1 MQDDPFEVA
10 LEDGDL
16 LGEVELMTNLIIAAS
31 ETDDRLT
38 QDQIDRILGVGRLDP
53 A

>member
-1 MQDDPFEVA
+1 MQDPFEVA

-16 LGEVELMTNLIIAAS
+16 LGEVEMMTNLIIAAS
-31 ETDDRLT
+31 ETDNRLT
-38 QDQIDRILGVGRLDP
+38 QEQIDRILGVAPRDL